1 MTQLSL
7 PLTPAALHI
16 GDFVR
21 CSYARFEVGFIVRIV
36 QLEPRQHPDWIGY
49 EVQKANGETI
59 ILHPAYTELIAPA
72 ECER

>member
-7 PLTPAALHI
+7 PLTPARLHV

-21 CSYARFEVGFIVRIV
+21 CAYARFDCGFIVRIV

-49 EVQKANGETI
+49 EVQRANGTTI

-72 ECER
+72 EAE